1 MKLGVYVGSFNPVH
15 KGHKAIVDFLLE
27 KKYIDKV
34 LMIPTENYWGKQNL
48 IDTKYR
54 LDMLKLYENENIIVS
69 AKYGNFKYTN
79 EILTSLKNDFDD
91 ELYLIIGADN
101 LIKFHKWESVD
112 KILENKVV
120 VLGRDDIDMDELI
133 QKFEKKENFVLVK
146 EFPMIQIS
154 STLIRKKI
162 ASNNC
167 DDIESLIDKKVYE
180 YIRKNN
186 LYSLLEEGE

>member
-27 KKYIDKV
+27 KKYVDKV

-54 LDMLKLYENENIIVS
+54 LDMLKFYENENIIVS
-69 AKYGNFKYTN
+69 AKYGNFRYTN

-91 ELYLIIGADN
+91 ELHLIIGADN
-101 LIKFHKWESVD
+101 LVKFHKWESVD
-112 KILENKVV
+112 EILKNKVV
-120 VLGRDDIDMDELI
+120 VLGRDDIDMESLI
-133 QKFEKKENFVLVK
+133 EKFEKKENFVLVK
-146 EFPMIQIS
+146 DFPLVSIS
-154 STLIRKKI
+154 STLIRKNI
-162 ASNNC
+162 ALNNC
-167 DDIESLIDKKVYE
+167 EDIDSLIDRRVYD
-180 YIRKNN
+180 YIRANN

>member
-27 KKYIDKV
+27 KKYVDKV

-54 LDMLKLYENENIIVS
+54 LDMLKFYENEKIIVS
-69 AKYGNFKYTN
+69 AKYGDFKYTN
-79 EILTSLKNDFDD
+79 EILTSLKKDFDD
-91 ELYLIIGADN
+91 ELHLIIGADN
-101 LIKFHKWESVD
+101 LIKFHKWQSVD
-112 KILENKVV
+112 EILKNKVV
-120 VLGRDDIDMDELI
+120 VLGRDDIDMEGLI
-133 QKFEKKENFVLVK
+133 QKFERKENFVLVK
-146 EFPMIQIS
+146 DFPMISIS

-162 ASNNC
+162 ALNNC
-167 DDIESLIDKKVYE
+167 EDIDSLIDRRVYE
-180 YIRKNN
+180 YIHENN

>member
-1 MKLGVYVGSFNPVH
+1 MRLGVYVGSFNPVH

-27 KKYIDKV
+27 KKYVDKI

-54 LDMLKLYENENIIVS
+54 LDMLKFYENEKIIVT
-69 AKYGNFKYTN
+69 AKYGDFKYTN

-101 LIKFHKWESVD
+101 LVKFHEWKSVD

-120 VLGRDDIDMDELI
+120 VLGRDDIDMESLI
-133 QKFEKKENFVLVK
+133 QKFEGKENFVLIK
-146 EFPMIQIS
+146 DFPLISTS
-154 STLIRKKI
+154 STLVRKKI
-162 ASNNC
+162 ATKDC
-167 DDIESLIDKKVYE
+167 EDIESLIDTRIYK
-180 YIRKNN
+180 YICENN
-186 LYSLLEEGE
+186 LYSLLEKGE